1 MVVILEEEPR
11 QYATKQPDNA
21 NVKAQI
27 LPDERVMRM
36 YKIDLSIF
44 IYPIYSSVG
53 RSFFILQ
60 QMRLIRLVQAA
71 LDYEPHLQSHTEIL
85 DLEYIICREL

>member
-1 MVVILEEEPR
+1 MAVILEEEPR
-11 QYATKQPDNA
+11 QYAKKQPDNA
-21 NVKAQI
+21 NVKAQT

-53 RSFFILQ
+53 RSFFYS
-60 QMRLIRLVQAA
+60 AA
-71 LDYEPHLQSHTEIL
+71 NEAYKVSTSRP
-85 DLEYIICREL
+85 